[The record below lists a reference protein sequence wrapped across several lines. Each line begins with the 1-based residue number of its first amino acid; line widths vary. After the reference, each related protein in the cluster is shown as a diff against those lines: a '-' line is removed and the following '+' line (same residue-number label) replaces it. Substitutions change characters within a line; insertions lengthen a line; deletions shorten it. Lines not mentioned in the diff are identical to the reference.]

1 VTATCKDLE
10 VLVSLRAAGAL
21 EPAEEARVE
30 EHLAHCRAC
39 RAEAAAAAEVL
50 GLARLA
56 PPSDAVRRAVAEV
69 PARAVAEVRRETTRR
84 RTFARRGVAIAAAVA
99 AALMVSAPALLQ
111 RDRPPLPPAAAEA
124 AWREPD
130 LDRIWED
137 TAILE
142 LTAAADEAAGDDTDA
157 ALAALETEDGT

>member
-30 EHLAHCRAC
+30 AHLAHCRSC

-69 PARAVAEVRRETTRR
+69 PARAVAEVRRDTSRR

-111 RDRPPLPPAAAEA
+111 RDRPPLPPAAEA
-124 AWREPD
+124 AWQEPD
-130 LDRIWED
+130 LDGIWED
-137 TAILE
+137 TEVLE
-142 LTAAADEAAGDDTDA
+142 LTPAAYDAAGDDTDA